1 MMDKT
6 EIIARR
12 IMGWKLN
19 RWDRWYDP
27 ENKVFIPVADFQPS
41 NNLDNAMSIIKRLEQ
56 AGYTYEATKKNEV
69 SFNGFRATGDTL
81 AEAITEAAFAI
92 ADNSS
97 VDDGWF

>member
-1 MMDKT
+1 MDKT

-27 ENKVFIPVADFQPS
+27 ENRVFIPAADFQPS
-41 NNLDNAMSIIKRLEQ
+41 INLDNAMTIVKRLKM
-56 AGYTYEATKKNEV
+56 AGYTYEATEKNEV
-69 SFNGFRATGDTL
+69 SFNGVRATGATL
-81 AEAITEAAFAI
+81 AEAITEAAFTI

>member
-1 MMDKT
+1 MDKT

-27 ENKVFIPVADFQPS
+27 EASIFIPVAEFQPAI
-41 NNLDNAMSIIKRLEQ
+41 NLDNAMAVVGRLKK
-56 AGYTYEATKKNEV
+56 AGYAYNATEENEV
-69 SFNGFRATGDTL
+69 SFNGISAKGATL
-81 AEAITEAAFAI
+81 AGAITEAAFSI

-97 VDDGWF
+97 VDDGWL

>member
-1 MMDKT
+1 MEKT

-27 ENKVFIPVADFQPS
+27 ENKVFIPVSNFQPS
-41 NNLDNAMSIIKRLEQ
+41 INLNHAMAIVERLKQ
-56 AGYTYEATKKNEV
+56 AGYIYEATEKNEV
-69 SFNGFRATGDTL
+69 SFNEIRASGATL
-81 AEAITEAAFAI
+81 AEAITKAAYSI